1 LLSYY
6 YENDTDKA
14 KQILHLKSNSFQTN
28 CFEFV
33 KKDFEISTYNVK
45 NKVDNDEYLKK
56 FVSHKCFQEEVKKKC
71 REDSINLSTPK
82 YVGYLIVCLMFFPLL
97 YFPSACFNVRN
108 CLNH

>member
-1 LLSYY
+1 M
-6 YENDTDKA
+6 
-14 KQILHLKSNSFQTN
+14 KSNSFQTD
-28 CFEFV
+28 CFESV

-56 FVSHKCFQEEVKKKC
+56 FVSHECIQEEVKKKW

-97 YFPSACFNVRN
+97 YFPSVCFDVRN
-108 CLNH
+108 YFNH